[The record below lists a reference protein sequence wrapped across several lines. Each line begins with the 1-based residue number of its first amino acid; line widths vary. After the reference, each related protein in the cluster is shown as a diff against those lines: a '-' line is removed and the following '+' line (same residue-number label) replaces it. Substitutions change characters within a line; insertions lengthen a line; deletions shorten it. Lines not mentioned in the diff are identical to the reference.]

1 MSAPPILIPVARQN
15 PSQSQI
21 TTLDGRRYSIR
32 LEWIGR
38 IGRWA
43 IDLSTE
49 SGTAIL
55 RCKVAALRSDLLR
68 QVRHRTDVPPGIL
81 VMVDTLNQD
90 AEAGLSTLGA
100 RHQLAYFPVTDTGTI
115 STPGAGTATIGPG
128 FHA

>member
-1 MSAPPILIPVARQN
+1 MSAPPIILPVARQN

-38 IGRWA
+38 LARWA
-43 IDLSTE
+43 VDLSTE
-49 SGTAIL
+49 SGTPIL

-90 AEAGLSTLGA
+90 AEAGLSTLGS
-100 RHQLAYFPVTDTGTI
+100 RHLLLYYGVVSGST
-115 STPGAGTATIGPG
+115 STPGAGSSAGG
-128 FHA
+128 GGSFGS

>member
-1 MSAPPILIPVARQN
+1 VSAPPIILPVARQN

-38 IGRWA
+38 LARWA
-43 IDLSTE
+43 VDLSTE
-49 SGTAIL
+49 SGTPIL

-90 AEAGLSTLGA
+90 AEAGLSTLGS
-100 RHQLAYFPVTDTGTI
+100 RHLLMYYG
-115 STPGAGTATIGPG
+115 S
-128 FHA
+128 